1 MYYGYFAFTRLSLDT
16 IKKSIY
22 IELSKITR
30 ILCAESSFSQFA
42 ARKQGRT
49 YAECASL

>member
-1 MYYGYFAFTRLSLDT
+1 MDILHLQDSVKIQLRNQFTLNYQKLRD
-16 IKKSIY
+16 
-22 IELSKITR
+22 

-49 YAECASL
+49 YAEWASL